1 MQRMRSQSS
10 CPLSRYRQNSVS
22 EALMVVWATRSLLS
36 GSAGWQDGLLLV
48 ENREDVQV
56 TVSQLWLLI
65 GIISGGLKTLSP
77 AF

>member
-1 MQRMRSQSS
+1 
-10 CPLSRYRQNSVS
+10 
-22 EALMVVWATRSLLS
+22 MVVWATRSLLS
-36 GSAGWQDGLLLV
+36 GSAGWQDGLLV

-77 AF
+77 PF

>member
-1 MQRMRSQSS
+1 
-10 CPLSRYRQNSVS
+10 
-22 EALMVVWATRSLLS
+22 MVVWATRSLLS